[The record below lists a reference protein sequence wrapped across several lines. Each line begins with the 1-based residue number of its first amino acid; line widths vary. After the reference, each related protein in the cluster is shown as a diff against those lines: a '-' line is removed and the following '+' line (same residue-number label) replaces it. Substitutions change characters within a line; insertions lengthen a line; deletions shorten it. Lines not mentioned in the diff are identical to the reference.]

1 MENPV
6 KETMM
11 TYIEQSPEAV
21 AENINNAA
29 ELTKSLVDEYIGGNY
44 KNIWIVASGSSFNGA
59 HCGRQFMRRYLKCE
73 VKIVSPFTFVHAE
86 NDFTDDDLVF
96 VVSQSGMSTNAIE
109 ALNVIKQKGRKTIG
123 VVGNTESDFKDYAD
137 LLIGYGVGLE
147 KVGYVTK
154 GVTTFALYLMLFTIE
169 AAKAK
174 GIMTKSEADGLMNE
188 LKEVPEIHKKVQ
200 KASLQFMEDHY
211 KALIAMNKVYVMG
224 CGANYG
230 TALEGALKIGE
241 TVQIPSVAYET
252 EELIHGPSLQL
263 DPTYHLFFIEG
274 GCASDRV
281 YEVFKA
287 ARLVSDYTYLLTNNP
302 KYVGEG
308 VFTLPFEMNELITP
322 LCFLPFFQII
332 AYKVTDENKRWT
344 RCPLYQ
350 KMDEAAV
357 SKTPNYKHTV
367 VD

>member
-1 MENPV
+1 MENAV

-11 TYIEQSPEAV
+11 TYIEQSPEVV
-21 AENINNAA
+21 AENIKNAA
-29 ELTKSLVDEYIGGNY
+29 ELTKSLVNEYVEGNY
-44 KNIWIVASGSSFNGA
+44 KNIWIVASGSSYNGA
-59 HCGRQFMRRYLKCE
+59 YCGRQFMRKYLKCE
-73 VKIVSPFTFVHAE
+73 VKIISPFTFVNTE

-109 ALNVIKQKGRKTIG
+109 ALTAIKNKKRKAIG
-123 VVGNTESDFKDYAD
+123 IVGNTESDFKDYAD
-137 LLIGYGVGLE
+137 LLIGYGVGIE

-174 GIMTKSEADGLMNE
+174 GLLAESDAKELMNE
-188 LKEVPEIHKKVQ
+188 LKKVPEIHKEVQ
-200 KASLQFMEDHY
+200 KASLKFMEEHY

-241 TVQIPSVAYET
+241 TVQIPAVAYET

-281 YEVFKA
+281 HEIFKA
-287 ARLVSDYTYLLTNNP
+287 SRFVTDYSYLLTNNE
-302 KYVGEG
+302 KYQGEG
-308 VFTLPFEMNELITP
+308 ILTVPFEMNELITP
-322 LCFLPFFQII
+322 LCFLPFVQII
-332 AYKVTDENKRWT
+332 AYKVTDENNRWT
-344 RCPLYQ
+344 RCPLHK
-350 KMDEAAV
+350 KMDDAAA
-357 SKTPNYKHTV
+357 SKTPNYKNTV